1 MQLSFQQNHIRLN
14 ILFFAQYMLLIRER
28 LYSHPALFFISK
40 AWKIIMPL
48 LGFRTYIFNYGWLTI
63 IYTVFSYYLS
73 QFIWLEKASLS
84 DLSLSLFFF
93 AMLFASPLH
102 CIEISTPFL
111 YFPLFSIYF
120 LLHQHLQLSSQES
133 VKGTIPEW

>member
-1 MQLSFQQNHIRLN
+1 MQLSFQQNHIRLG
-14 ILFFAQYMLLIRER
+14 ILLFAQDMFLVWET
-28 LYSHPALFFISK
+28 LYSHPALFLISK
-40 AWKIIMPL
+40 AWKIMINL
-48 LGFRTYIFNYGWLTI
+48 LWFRTYVFNYGWLTI

-84 DLSLSLFFF
+84 DLSLSLFL

-133 VKGTIPEW
+133 VKGTSPEW